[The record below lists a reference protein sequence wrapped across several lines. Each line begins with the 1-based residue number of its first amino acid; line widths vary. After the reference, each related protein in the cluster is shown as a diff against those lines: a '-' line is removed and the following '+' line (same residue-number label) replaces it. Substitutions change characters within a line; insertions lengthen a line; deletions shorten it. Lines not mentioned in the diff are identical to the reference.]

1 MQIHRIKPIK
11 ACRSGVL
18 NIERRSWKL
27 NRKRGGAIMALPT
40 FTMRRLLEAGI
51 HFGHNTRRWNP
62 KMAPY
67 IYGVRNGIHIM
78 DLQQTAPMLHR
89 AMTLVRDTVASGGR
103 VLFVGTKRQASERIA
118 EAAKRCGQYYVNH
131 RWLGGMLTNWQTV
144 SKSIRRLREL
154 DDLFTG
160 ETLGLTKKELLKL
173 TRERDKL
180 DRALGGIKEMG
191 GQPDV
196 MVVIDTN
203 KESIAVAEANKLNIP
218 VVAVIDSNSS
228 PDGIDFP
235 IPGNDDAL
243 RAINTYCDLI
253 AGSVLDGI
261 QQEVVES
268 GGDIGAAEQVM
279 NEDLSESPDVN
290 EEISENSEL
299 IPAEK
304 PKDEPKVE
312 G

>member
-1 MQIHRIKPIK
+1 
-11 ACRSGVL
+11 
-18 NIERRSWKL
+18 
-27 NRKRGGAIMALPT
+27 MALPT
-40 FTMRRLLEAGI
+40 FTMRQLLEAGV

-67 IYGVRNGIHIM
+67 IFGVRNGIHIM

-89 AMTLVRDTVASGGR
+89 AMTLVRDTVAGGGR
-103 VLFVGTKRQASERIA
+103 VLFVGTKRQASDRIA

-154 DDLFTG
+154 DEMFEG
-160 ETLGLTKKELLKL
+160 ETTGLTKKELLKL

-191 GQPDV
+191 GKPDV

-203 KESIAVAEANKLNIP
+203 KEGIAVAEANKLNIP

-228 PDGIDFP
+228 PDGIDYP

-243 RAINTYCDLI
+243 RAINTYCELI

-261 QQEVVES
+261 QQEVVAS
-268 GGDIGAAEQVM
+268 GGDLGEAVEAPAEDLTEAAPAEETAPATEEAPAEEAAPATEEAPAEEAAPATEEAAAEA
-279 NEDLSESPDVN
+279 
-290 EEISENSEL
+290 
-299 IPAEK
+299 PAEEVK
-304 PKDEPKVE
+304 AEEKADS
-312 G
+312 

>member
-1 MQIHRIKPIK
+1 
-11 ACRSGVL
+11 
-18 NIERRSWKL
+18 
-27 NRKRGGAIMALPT
+27 MALPT
-40 FTMRRLLEAGI
+40 FTIRQLLESGV

-62 KMAPY
+62 KMSPY
-67 IYGVRNGIHIM
+67 IFGVRNGIHIL
-78 DLQQTAPMLHR
+78 DLQQTAPLLYS

-154 DDLFTG
+154 DELFEG
-160 ETLGLTKKELLKL
+160 DNVGLTKKELLKL

-196 MVVIDTN
+196 MFAIDTN
-203 KESIAVAEANKLNIP
+203 KEGIAVAEANKLKIP
-218 VVAVIDSNSS
+218 VIAVIDSNSS
-228 PDGIDFP
+228 PEGIDFP

-243 RAINTYCDLI
+243 RAINIYCELI

-261 QQEVVES
+261 QQEVVAS
-268 GGDIGAAEQVM
+268 GGDLGSSEKIPDENLPVLNPGEKESTLETKTEENPDDQSKKEKDEM
-279 NEDLSESPDVN
+279 NE
-290 EEISENSEL
+290 ISSSGNQT
-299 IPAEK
+299 IEK
-304 PKDEPKVE
+304 
-312 G
+312 

>member
-1 MQIHRIKPIK
+1 
-11 ACRSGVL
+11 
-18 NIERRSWKL
+18 
-27 NRKRGGAIMALPT
+27 MALPI
-40 FTMRRLLEAGI
+40 FTMRQLLEAGV

-62 KMAPY
+62 KMSPY
-67 IYGVRNGIHIM
+67 IFGVRNGIHIM

-89 AMTLVRDTVASGGR
+89 AMTLVRDTAASGGR
-103 VLFVGTKRQASERIA
+103 VLFVGTKRQASEHIA

-154 DDLFTG
+154 DDMFTG
-160 ETLGLTKKELLKL
+160 DTVGLTKKELLRL

-203 KESIAVAEANKLNIP
+203 KEGIAVAEANKLNIP

-228 PDGIDFP
+228 PDGIDYP

-243 RAINTYCDLI
+243 RAINTYCELI
-253 AGSVLDGI
+253 AGSILDGI
-261 QQEVVES
+261 QQEVVAS
-268 GGDIGAAEQVM
+268 GGDIGAAERTPA
-279 NEDLSESPDVN
+279 EDLSKAAAPAVDG
-290 EEISENSEL
+290 EEETAPVAPIAP
-299 IPAEK
+299 PAE
-304 PKDEPKVE
+304 ELKVE
-312 G
+312 S

>member
-1 MQIHRIKPIK
+1 
-11 ACRSGVL
+11 
-18 NIERRSWKL
+18 
-27 NRKRGGAIMALPT
+27 MALPT
-40 FTMRRLLEAGI
+40 FTMRQLLEAGV

-62 KMAPY
+62 KMSPY
-67 IYGVRNGIHIM
+67 IFGVRNGIHIL

-89 AMTLVRDTVASGGR
+89 AMTLVRDTAASGGR
-103 VLFVGTKRQASERIA
+103 VLFVGTKRQASERVA

-154 DDLFTG
+154 DDMFEGDTV
-160 ETLGLTKKELLKL
+160 GLTKKELLRL

-203 KESIAVAEANKLNIP
+203 KEGIAVAEANKLNIP

-228 PDGIDFP
+228 PDGIDYP

-243 RAINTYCDLI
+243 RAINTYCELI

-261 QQEVVES
+261 QQEVVAS
-268 GGDIGAAEQVM
+268 GGDIGAAEQTPA
-279 NEDLSESPDVN
+279 EDLSKVAVA
-290 EEISENSEL
+290 EEAKAVEETPATEAPVVAEAPAAEAEAA
-299 IPAEK
+299 PAEEAK
-304 PKDEPKVE
+304 AES
-312 G
+312 

>member
-1 MQIHRIKPIK
+1 
-11 ACRSGVL
+11 
-18 NIERRSWKL
+18 
-27 NRKRGGAIMALPT
+27 MALPT
-40 FTMRRLLEAGI
+40 FTMRQLLEAGV
-51 HFGHNTRRWNP
+51 HFGHSTRRWNP
-62 KMAPY
+62 KMSPY
-67 IYGVRNGIHIM
+67 IFGVRNGIHIM

-103 VLFVGTKRQASERIA
+103 VLFVGTKRQASEQIA

-154 DDLFTG
+154 DDLFAGDTV
-160 ETLGLTKKELLKL
+160 GLTKKELLRL

-203 KESIAVAEANKLNIP
+203 EEGIAVAEANKLNIP

-228 PDGIDFP
+228 PDGIDYP

-243 RAINTYCDLI
+243 CAINTYCELI

-261 QQEVVES
+261 QQEVVAS
-268 GGDIGAAEQVM
+268 GGDIGAAEQTQA
-279 NEDLSESPDVN
+279 EDLSNAAAPAVA
-290 EEISENSEL
+290 EEAKAVEEVSA
-299 IPAEK
+299 AEAA
-304 PKDEPKVE
+304 PVVEAAAAEAAHAEEPKAE
-312 G
+312 S